1 MQSSEQREV
10 FAVAI
15 LFTILTCIAVGLR
28 VWVRAGMLHSFG
40 CDDWA
45 MLATQF
51 FFIVYLV
58 CQFGGVYHGT
68 GVHLSELEPQAAETA
83 LAFWF
88 FCELFYT
95 ISTVILKVAIGLF
108 LLRVATHHVHI
119 WIIRVVMA
127 ASVCLEWTYMGGFAY
142 TISVMNVFA
151 DWVFGILPALIVKG
165 LSITRRQK
173 TLIACILAF
182 AAVGSTATIVR
193 LPFIRTLEQGHLGRD
208 GDFLYNTVGL
218 AIWTTVEVGVG
229 ITASCMATLRPL
241 LRSAFM
247 KLGVKGTIHEMPAP
261 SNLAFKN
268 VTSPPLD
275 GAKPVAVKSG
285 GAQPQ
290 GTSSGRLLLNIME
303 MKIGAVPHVEEWMDD
318 CVSMQWFNFQFES

>member
-1 MQSSEQREV
+1 
-10 FAVAI
+10 
-15 LFTILTCIAVGLR
+15 
-28 VWVRAGMLHSFG
+28 MLHSFG

-127 ASVCLEWTYMGGFAY
+127 ASVVCGGAFCILILLQCIPISAWWTLDPNDGQCLEWTYMGGFAY

-208 GDFLYNTVGL
+208 GDFLCRSTRQSFTVIPL
-218 AIWTTVEVGVG
+218 TLCRQHRW
-229 ITASCMATLRPL
+229 AS
-241 LRSAFM
+241 
-247 KLGVKGTIHEMPAP
+247 H
-261 SNLAFKN
+261 
-268 VTSPPLD
+268 LD
-275 GAKPVAVKSG
+275 NG
-285 GAQPQ
+285 
-290 GTSSGRLLLNIME
+290 
-303 MKIGAVPHVEEWMDD
+303 
-318 CVSMQWFNFQFES
+318 